1 MTERAEVSTLSITQ
15 RYPHSDEGDV
25 VHVADGRT
33 DFQAYDIFETALALL
48 SERPFGELTH
58 QVVAERAEVDV
69 RLLLERWPRPA
80 DLIVD
85 ALLDAVGPMPDEPPD
100 EGSLRVELL
109 FVATWMAREFA
120 LYGDRLVRIMS
131 QLRDHPELDQAF
143 RDRFLT
149 PRIERSRKVFGRAML
164 RGDLRPEV
172 DPRLILKLVPALMTY
187 RVMLRDP
194 TPDAQLAEL
203 LVDTI
208 LLPLMVRNGNG
219 TGGAG
224 S

>member
-1 MTERAEVSTLSITQ
+1 
-15 RYPHSDEGDV
+15 
-25 VHVADGRT
+25 
-33 DFQAYDIFETALALL
+33 
-48 SERPFGELTH
+48 
-58 QVVAERAEVDV
+58 VDV
-69 RLLLERWPRPA
+69 RVLLERWPRPA
-80 DLIVD
+80 DLVVD

-109 FVATWMAREFA
+109 FVVTWMAREFA

-172 DPRLILKLVPALMTY
+172 DPRMILKLVPALMTY

-219 TGGAG
+219 TSGAG

>member
-1 MTERAEVSTLSITQ
+1 MTERAEVSTLSRTQLSSTQ
-15 RYPHSDEGDV
+15 RYSHSDEGDV
-25 VHVADGRT
+25 VHAADGIT
-33 DFQAYDIFETALALL
+33 GVKADDVFETALALL
-48 SERPFGELTH
+48 STRPFGELTH
-58 QVVAERAEVDV
+58 QEVAERTEVDV

-85 ALLDAVGPMPDEPPD
+85 ALLDEVGPMPDEPPD

-109 FVATWMAREFA
+109 FLATWVAREFA
-120 LYGDRLVRIMS
+120 MHGDRLVRVMS

-143 RDRFLT
+143 RERFLR
-149 PRIERSRKVFGRAML
+149 PRIELSRKVFGRAML

-172 DPRLILKLVPALMTY
+172 DPHLILNLVPALMTS

-194 TPDAQLAEL
+194 TPDTQLAEL

-208 LLPLMVRNGNG
+208 LLPLMVRNG
-219 TGGAG
+219 TR
-224 S
+224 